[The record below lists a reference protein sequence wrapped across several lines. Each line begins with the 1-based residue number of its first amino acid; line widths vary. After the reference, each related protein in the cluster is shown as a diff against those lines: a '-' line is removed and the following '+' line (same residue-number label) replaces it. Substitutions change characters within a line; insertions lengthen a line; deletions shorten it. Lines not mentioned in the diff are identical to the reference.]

1 MEDHPGTNTGSYPN
15 PPVPRGLCARVPGT
29 SPLKVST
36 LPSACASAT
45 MQTALA
51 ERSSPGGSILSSPS
65 LPMLCMSH
73 FVSAPG
79 NPSHASTMSPE
90 SSTRTGSPG
99 LPRTSRAARALSAAT
114 SAGSMACISGRS
126 RSARSSSKPR
136 ISCTSRRLFS
146 LVVTKMAFI
155 ARESTRTILYDT
167 VASMPLVDL
176 DRFDFLYANRVKG
189 MKSAATR
196 DLMATLS
203 RPGII
208 SLAGG
213 FPDTRAFGEEAFREV
228 SHNVA
233 ADSAQALQYGPTA
246 GLEPIK
252 DVIVEVMAAEGTPAR
267 QEDVF
272 VTTGAQQ
279 GLDLIAKVF
288 LDEGDAILCEGPA
301 YAGALNAFAAYRPRI
316 AHVPMDRAGIIPVA
330 ARETLNKARRQGLHV
345 KFIYTVPNFQ
355 NPAGVTMVAERRKE
369 MLEMAREFDL
379 VIVEDNPYGM
389 LRFEGEPLP
398 SLAALEQESGDGGP
412 DRVVYLGTF
421 SKIFAPGVRLGW
433 VHAQPGILHKINVG
447 KQGADLCSSNLS
459 QMMISSYF
467 QNADWRAYVGRLTS
481 MYKERRDAMLDSL
494 AEFMPKEVYWTHPEG
509 GLFVWATLPSYLDA
523 TAMLPRA
530 IARNVAYVPGE
541 GFYAGGAGKNHM
553 RLNFSFVEPEQIR
566 RGIEL
571 LSEVVRERM
580 ELRSDL
586 ERGSQRGARRS
597 PRSASFA
604 SGTDG

>member
-1 MEDHPGTNTGSYPN
+1 
-15 PPVPRGLCARVPGT
+15 V
-29 SPLKVST
+29 
-36 LPSACASAT
+36 
-45 MQTALA
+45 
-51 ERSSPGGSILSSPS
+51 
-65 LPMLCMSH
+65 
-73 FVSAPG
+73 
-79 NPSHASTMSPE
+79 
-90 SSTRTGSPG
+90 
-99 LPRTSRAARALSAAT
+99 
-114 SAGSMACISGRS
+114 
-126 RSARSSSKPR
+126 
-136 ISCTSRRLFS
+136 
-146 LVVTKMAFI
+146 
-155 ARESTRTILYDT
+155 
-167 VASMPLVDL
+167 PLVDL
-176 DRFDFLYANRVKG
+176 DRFDFLYSERVKG
-189 MKSAATR
+189 TKTAATR

-213 FPDTRAFGEEAFREV
+213 FPDTRAFGEEVFREILQKV
-228 SHNVA
+228 S
-233 ADSAQALQYGPTA
+233 ADSAQALQYGPTS
-246 GLEPIK
+246 GLEPVK
-252 DVIVEVMAAEGTPAR
+252 DIIVEVMAAEGTPAR

-288 LDEGDAILCEGPA
+288 LDEGDAILCEGPT

-316 AHVPMDRAGIIPVA
+316 AHVPMDRAGVIPVA
-330 ARETLNKARRQGLHV
+330 VLEILKKAHKQGLHV
-345 KFIYTVPNFQ
+345 KFIYTVPNFH
-355 NPAGVTMVAERRKE
+355 NPAGVTLIQERRRE
-369 MLEMAREFDL
+369 LLEIAREFDL
-379 VIVEDNPYGM
+379 VVVEDNPYGM

-398 SLAALEQESGDGGP
+398 TLAALEQEEEGFV

-467 QNADWRAYVGRLTS
+467 QNGDWRSYVKRLTS
-481 MYKERRDAMLDSL
+481 MYRQRRDAMLDSL
-494 AEFMPKEVYWTHPEG
+494 AEYMPKEVYWTHPEG

-523 TAMLPRA
+523 TAMLPGA

-553 RLNFSFVEPEQIR
+553 RLNFSFVEPERIR

-571 LSEVVRERM
+571 LSEVIRERM

-586 ERGSQRGARRS
+586 ERGSQRASR
-597 PRSASFA
+597 RSASR
-604 SGTDG
+604 SPVGTDR

>member
-1 MEDHPGTNTGSYPN
+1 
-15 PPVPRGLCARVPGT
+15 V
-29 SPLKVST
+29 
-36 LPSACASAT
+36 
-45 MQTALA
+45 
-51 ERSSPGGSILSSPS
+51 
-65 LPMLCMSH
+65 
-73 FVSAPG
+73 
-79 NPSHASTMSPE
+79 
-90 SSTRTGSPG
+90 
-99 LPRTSRAARALSAAT
+99 
-114 SAGSMACISGRS
+114 
-126 RSARSSSKPR
+126 
-136 ISCTSRRLFS
+136 
-146 LVVTKMAFI
+146 
-155 ARESTRTILYDT
+155 
-167 VASMPLVDL
+167 PLVDL

-189 MKSAATR
+189 MKTAATR

-213 FPDTRAFGEEAFREV
+213 FPDTRAFGEEAFREI
-228 SHNVA
+228 SRNIA
-233 ADSAQALQYGPTA
+233 GDAAQALQYGPTS
-246 GLEPIK
+246 GLEAIK
-252 DVIVEVMAAEGTPAR
+252 DVIVDVMAAEGTPAR

-272 VTTGAQQ
+272 ITTGAQQ

-288 LDEGDAILCEGPA
+288 LDEGDAILCEGPT

-316 AHVPMDRAGIIPVA
+316 AHVPMDRAGMIPIA
-330 ARETLNKARRQGLHV
+330 ARETLKKARKQGLHV

-355 NPAGVTMVAERRKE
+355 NPAGVTLIRERRHE
-369 MLEMAREFDL
+369 LLEIAREFDL
-379 VIVEDNPYGM
+379 IIVEDNPYGM

-398 SLAALEQESGDGGP
+398 TLAALEQEQEGYLV

-433 VHAQPGILHKINVG
+433 VHAQPGILHKINIG

-467 QNADWRAYVGRLTS
+467 QNADWRAYVKRLTT
-481 MYKERRDAMLDSL
+481 MYKDRRDAMLDAL
-494 AEFMPKEVYWTHPEG
+494 AEFMPKEVHWTHPEG

-541 GFYAGGAGKNHM
+541 GFYAGGSGKNHM
-553 RLNFSFVEPEQIR
+553 RLNFSFVEPERIR

-571 LSEVVRERM
+571 LSEVIRERM

-586 ERGSQRGARRS
+586 ERGSQRSPQRS
-597 PRSASFA
+597 SRSTV
-604 SGTDG
+604 GTDR

>member
-1 MEDHPGTNTGSYPN
+1 
-15 PPVPRGLCARVPGT
+15 L
-29 SPLKVST
+29 
-36 LPSACASAT
+36 
-45 MQTALA
+45 
-51 ERSSPGGSILSSPS
+51 
-65 LPMLCMSH
+65 
-73 FVSAPG
+73 
-79 NPSHASTMSPE
+79 
-90 SSTRTGSPG
+90 
-99 LPRTSRAARALSAAT
+99 
-114 SAGSMACISGRS
+114 
-126 RSARSSSKPR
+126 
-136 ISCTSRRLFS
+136 
-146 LVVTKMAFI
+146 
-155 ARESTRTILYDT
+155 
-167 VASMPLVDL
+167 PLVDL
-176 DRFDFLYANRVKG
+176 DRFDFLYAGRVKG

-213 FPDTRAFGEEAFREV
+213 FPDTRAFGEEAFREI
-228 SHNVA
+228 SHNIA
-233 ADSAQALQYGPTA
+233 ADAAQALQYGPTA
-246 GLEPIK
+246 GLEAIK

-272 VTTGAQQ
+272 ITTGAQQ

-288 LDEGDAILCEGPA
+288 LDEGDAVLCEGPA

-316 AHVPMDRAGIIPVA
+316 AHIPMDRAGMIPVA
-330 ARETLNKARRQGLHV
+330 ARETLEKARRQGLHI

-355 NPAGVTMVAERRKE
+355 NPAGVTLVAERRNE

-398 SLAALEQESGDGGP
+398 SLAALEQENGDGGP

-459 QMMISSYF
+459 QMMIASYF
-467 QNADWRAYVGRLTS
+467 QNADWRAYVRRLTD
-481 MYKERRDAMLDSL
+481 MYRERRDAMLDAL
-494 AEFMPKEVYWTHPEG
+494 AEFMPKEVHWTHPEG

-530 IARNVAYVPGE
+530 IAKNVAYVPGE
-541 GFYAGGAGKNHM
+541 GFYAGGSGKNNM
-553 RLNFSFVEPEQIR
+553 RLNFSFVEPKKIR

-571 LSEVVRERM
+571 LSEVIKERM
-580 ELRSDL
+580 ELRSDMV
-586 ERGSQRGARRS
+586 RGSRRGQDSLSAGRS
-597 PRSASFA
+597 TNANVA
-604 SGTDG
+604 AGTDG

>member
-1 MEDHPGTNTGSYPN
+1 
-15 PPVPRGLCARVPGT
+15 V
-29 SPLKVST
+29 
-36 LPSACASAT
+36 
-45 MQTALA
+45 
-51 ERSSPGGSILSSPS
+51 
-65 LPMLCMSH
+65 
-73 FVSAPG
+73 
-79 NPSHASTMSPE
+79 
-90 SSTRTGSPG
+90 
-99 LPRTSRAARALSAAT
+99 
-114 SAGSMACISGRS
+114 
-126 RSARSSSKPR
+126 
-136 ISCTSRRLFS
+136 
-146 LVVTKMAFI
+146 
-155 ARESTRTILYDT
+155 
-167 VASMPLVDL
+167 PLVDL
-176 DRFDFLYANRVKG
+176 DRFDFLYSERVKG
-189 MKSAATR
+189 MKTAATR

-213 FPDTRAFGEEAFREV
+213 FPDTRAFGEEVFREILQKV
-228 SHNVA
+228 S
-233 ADSAQALQYGPTA
+233 ADSAQALQYGPTS
-246 GLEPIK
+246 GLEPVK
-252 DVIVEVMAAEGTPAR
+252 DIIVEVMAAEGTPAR

-288 LDEGDAILCEGPA
+288 LDESDAILCEGPT

-316 AHVPMDRAGIIPVA
+316 AHVPMDRAGVIPVA
-330 ARETLNKARRQGLHV
+330 VRETLKKAHKQGLHV

-355 NPAGVTMVAERRKE
+355 NPAGVTLIQERRRE
-369 MLEMAREFDL
+369 LLEIARAFDL
-379 VIVEDNPYGM
+379 VVVEDNPYGM

-398 SLAALEQESGDGGP
+398 TLAALEQEEEGFV

-459 QMMISSYF
+459 QIMISSYF
-467 QNADWRAYVGRLTS
+467 QNGDWRSYVKRLTS
-481 MYKERRDAMLDSL
+481 MYRQRRDAMLDSL

-553 RLNFSFVEPEQIR
+553 RLNFSFVEPERIR

-571 LSEVVRERM
+571 LSEVIRERM

-586 ERGSQRGARRS
+586 ERGSQRASR
-597 PRSASFA
+597 RSASH
-604 SGTDG
+604 SPVGTDR

>member
-1 MEDHPGTNTGSYPN
+1 
-15 PPVPRGLCARVPGT
+15 
-29 SPLKVST
+29 
-36 LPSACASAT
+36 
-45 MQTALA
+45 
-51 ERSSPGGSILSSPS
+51 
-65 LPMLCMSH
+65 
-73 FVSAPG
+73 
-79 NPSHASTMSPE
+79 
-90 SSTRTGSPG
+90 
-99 LPRTSRAARALSAAT
+99 
-114 SAGSMACISGRS
+114 
-126 RSARSSSKPR
+126 
-136 ISCTSRRLFS
+136 
-146 LVVTKMAFI
+146 
-155 ARESTRTILYDT
+155 
-167 VASMPLVDL
+167 MPLVDL

-189 MKSAATR
+189 MKTAVTR

-213 FPDTRAFGEEAFREV
+213 FPDTRAFGEEAFREI
-228 SHNVA
+228 SRNIA
-233 ADSAQALQYGPTA
+233 SDAAQALQYGPTS
-246 GLEPIK
+246 GLEAIK
-252 DVIVEVMAAEGTPAR
+252 DVIVDVMAAEGTQAR

-272 VTTGAQQ
+272 ITTGAQQ

-288 LDEGDAILCEGPA
+288 LDEGDAILCEGPT

-330 ARETLNKARRQGLHV
+330 ARETLKRARKQNLHV

-355 NPAGVTMVAERRKE
+355 NPAGVTLVRDRRRE
-369 MLEMAREFDL
+369 LLEIAREFDL

-398 SLAALEQESGDGGP
+398 TLAALEQEEEGYV

-433 VHAQPGILHKINVG
+433 VHAQPGILHKINIG

-467 QNADWRAYVGRLTS
+467 QNADWRAYVRRLTI

-494 AEFMPKEVYWTHPEG
+494 SEFMPKEVHWTHPEG

-553 RLNFSFVEPEQIR
+553 RLNFSFVEPERIR

-571 LSEVVRERM
+571 LSEVIRERM

-586 ERGSQRGARRS
+586 ERGSQRGSQRSGSRRG
-597 PRSASFA
+597 ASTV
-604 SGTDG
+604 GTDR